1 MGLNPSPGSDKGNGC
16 INERKFMSETLDA
29 RGYNCPIPVLKT
41 RKALQGMNVGDTITV
56 LATDPASFID
66 IPHFCNTTGHDL
78 VESTNADGIY
88 TYVIKKTG

>member
-1 MGLNPSPGSDKGNGC
+1 MSD
-16 INERKFMSETLDA
+16 TLDA

-41 RKALQGMNVGDTITV
+41 RKALQGMEPGDSITV

-78 VESTNADGIY
+78 VEQSETDGVF
-88 TYVIKKTG
+88 TYVIRKTAS